1 MRRKD
6 KEITDRK
13 IIEEIISKSIV
24 CRVAMFDEEY
34 PYILPFNYGYHQ
46 NALYIHSALKGK
58 KLDLIKKNNKVA
70 FVIELPYE
78 IITGEKS
85 CDWTTKYKSVVGF
98 GKIEILT
105 SEEEKRNGLDI
116 IMAQHGKSEGNN
128 YSDKSI
134 IPMLILKLTIESVTG
149 KQSGEF

>member
-13 IIEEIISKSIV
+13 IIDEIISKSIV

-70 FVIELPYE
+70 FVIELPHE
-78 IITGEKS
+78 IITGERS

-98 GKIEILT
+98 GKVEILT

-116 IMAQHGKSEGNN
+116 IMAQHGKPEGNN